1 MAETNPTSF
10 ERQLRGDPANA
21 ADRLGIS
28 TGLTDHAHAR
38 IAQRNKHRRVGGI
51 ATLVAIAVITGAIIV
66 PRVAQSHSSVPTTL
80 PKTPPIGTRLSELKV
95 PGGFGGSMAISGN
108 TIVLGGAD
116 RANVFT
122 KTATGWTQTSELKV
136 ANSSI
141 GTSVAISGDTIVA
154 GSVGHK
160 VVYVFTKTA
169 TGWTQTSELKTA
181 NAVASV
187 ATSGTT
193 VVVAEGYGGTPYVFT
208 KTAAGWTQ
216 VAELNDF
223 GPYIAISGTTAFI
236 SGYGGAGV
244 FTKTATG
251 WRQVAELRLA
261 AGDFVDSL
269 AISDTTAV
277 IGAYTRRP
285 QSLGHTYV
293 FAKTAT
299 GWRRVARVAELKG
312 AGGGVAISGTT
323 FVEGAPTAANGTG
336 RAYVFTKTATGWR
349 QVAELKG
356 SDTNDDRY
364 SIGQQVA
371 ISGTTAIVSGN
382 GPVAYVFQS

>member
-122 KTATGWTQTSELKV
+122 KTATGWTQTSELK
-136 ANSSI
+136 
-141 GTSVAISGDTIVA
+141 
-154 GSVGHK
+154 
-160 VVYVFTKTA
+160 
-169 TGWTQTSELKTA
+169 TA

-193 VVVAEGYGGTPYVFT
+193 VVVAEGYGGTPYVFP

-285 QSLGHTYV
+285 QSWGHTYV